1 MRHTL
6 SCILLL
12 MTLTCAAQVTS
23 YDRLTFG
30 EKDLMGTARYVG
42 MAGAMAAVGGDAS
55 AAADNPA
62 GLGVYRRSEL
72 MLTIDYQINVPSQGM
87 GNRTSKFSFGQA
99 SWNFY
104 FPLDRMRG
112 VVGNSVMLNYRRIKN
127 FRREYGMSL
136 ANMDFSQTDVMA
148 LKTQGLNE
156 NDLGRADAWEN
167 ADIGWL
173 SKIGYEGYLI
183 DPDSADLT
191 LWYPHNPGRV
201 NGSLDV
207 RESGSIDEFSFS
219 WGMNISNQWYVG
231 AELGLRSL
239 TYSKSTCYSEIFD
252 NGNRYTLDSYVSAS
266 GVGMLSK
273 LGIIYRPISLI
284 RLGAAFHAPVP
295 MAFSIRN
302 YADLSSI
309 NGTAPA
315 LVVHTPEMN
324 NSPQWIA
331 QPMRAVFG
339 LAFQLGTQGLVSMEY
354 DYEHD
359 LDKRVLDTH
368 WAKLGL
374 EYVLANN
381 WFFNLGYGFRLR
393 QINQNGQL
401 TDPVNVIDYNSV
413 RLDTEAAQLYY
424 ANHITAGFSFR
435 FKYAVAGLA
444 YQCRLSCDNVRFHE
458 LQDEPI
464 RMNTTA
470 HKIVLSLAWRH

>member
-1 MRHTL
+1 MRRTF
-6 SCILLL
+6 SFILLL
-12 MTLTCAAQVTS
+12 VTMTCAAQVTS

-30 EKDLMGTARYVG
+30 EKDLMGTSRYVG

-72 MLTIDYQINVPSQGM
+72 MLTFDHQINIPSQG
-87 GNRTSKFSFGQA
+87 RLTQQFSVAQA

-112 VVGNSVMLNYRRIKN
+112 VVGNNVMLNYRRVKN
-127 FRREYGMSL
+127 FRREYGMRL
-136 ANMDFSQTDVMA
+136 NNMAASQTDVMA
-148 LKTQGLNE
+148 LKTQGLGE
-156 NDLGRADAWEN
+156 NALTRADAWDDSE
-167 ADIGWL
+167 IGWL
-173 SKIGYEGYLI
+173 SKIGYDGYLI
-183 DPDSADLT
+183 DPDSADNT
-191 LWYPHNPGRV
+191 LWDPHNPGNV
-201 NGSLDV
+201 NGTLDV
-207 RESGSIDEFSFS
+207 RESGSVDEFSFT

-239 TYSKSTCYSEIFD
+239 TYSKSTYYSEVFD
-252 NGNRYTLDSYVSAS
+252 NGNRYNLDSYVSAS
-266 GVGMLSK
+266 GVGMLGK
-273 LGIIYRPISLI
+273 IGLLYRPISLI
-284 RLGAAFHAPVP
+284 RIGAAFHAPVP

-302 YADLSSI
+302 YADLSSYNETI
-309 NGTAPA
+309 QS
-315 LVVHTPEMN
+315 VVHTPEMN
-324 NSPQWIA
+324 NSPEWIS
-331 QPMRAVFG
+331 QPLRAVFG
-339 LAFQLGTQGLVSMEY
+339 LAFQIGKQGLVSMEY

-393 QINQNGQL
+393 QINDKGQL
-401 TDPVNVIDYNSV
+401 SDPVNTLDYNSV
-413 RLDTEAAQLYY
+413 RLDTEAAQLHY
-424 ANHITAGFSFR
+424 ANHITAGVSYR

-444 YQCRLSCDNVRFHE
+444 YQCRLSEDLVRFHE
-458 LQDEPI
+458 LQPDPI
-464 RMNTTA
+464 RMNTTS